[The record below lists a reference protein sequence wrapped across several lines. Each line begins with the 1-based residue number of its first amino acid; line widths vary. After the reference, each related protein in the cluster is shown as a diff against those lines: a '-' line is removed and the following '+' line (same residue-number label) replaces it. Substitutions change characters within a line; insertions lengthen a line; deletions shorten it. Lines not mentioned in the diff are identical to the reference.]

1 MGRNLTTSP
10 IEASEAGK
18 LLKIEDRRDKLL
30 FACGLFLGLRCNEIC
45 KLRWKDILE
54 EELAIHQSKTGKTR
68 RMSSPVK
75 FREIVEEC
83 YDGQDVEELVF
94 VGRRGSTRKKGLV
107 NKSVNDILRKYIA
120 SEGVKTRGAVSSH
133 SLRKSMARAFYEAN
147 GRSADALAF
156 LQAILQHSSI
166 TITLIY
172 IGVQHDLM
180 AERVNLISYG

>member
-1 MGRNLTTSP
+1 MTTSP

-18 LLKIEDRRDKLL
+18 LLKVNDRRDKLL

-45 KLRWKDILE
+45 KLTWGDIIGE
-54 EELAIHQSKTGKTR
+54 EIAIYQSKTGKTR

-75 FREIVEEC
+75 FKEIVREC
-83 YDGQDVEELVF
+83 YDGQPSDSLIF
-94 VGRRGSTRKKGLV
+94 VGRRGSTGKKGLS
-107 NKSVNDILRKYIA
+107 NKAVNDILRKHI
-120 SEGVKTRGAVSSH
+120 SGQGVKTRGAVSSH

-156 LQAILQHSSI
+156 LQTVLQHSSI

-180 AERVNLISYG
+180 AEKVNLISYE